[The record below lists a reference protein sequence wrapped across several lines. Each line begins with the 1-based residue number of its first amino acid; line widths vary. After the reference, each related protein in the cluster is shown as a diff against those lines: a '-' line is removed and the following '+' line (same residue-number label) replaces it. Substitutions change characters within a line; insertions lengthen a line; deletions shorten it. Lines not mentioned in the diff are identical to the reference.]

1 MNRNDLRKI
10 DFSLLIIFETL
21 MEEHSLTRTGEKL
34 FLCQSAISASL
45 NRLRQLFDD
54 PLFVRLGRT
63 MEPTSRAIE
72 ILQNLT
78 PAIDKMAVA
87 LHNVS
92 DFDPKTSS
100 SVFKIGLSDDV
111 EYSLLPCLLRQL
123 RQEAPQIS
131 FAVHRTDHSVIAD
144 QLSSGE
150 ISLGVSNSRDL
161 PANAKRKFLRNIR
174 PTVLSADSQM
184 QPLDLDEYCKRP
196 HVSISLSGE
205 MTDHV
210 DRALGSLG
218 RQRQVVLA
226 VPQYSALKA
235 LIEHSDLVAVVPD
248 YVAKAMLRQ
257 GGLRMDPVPVT
268 LPSADLSLSW
278 SAMLDND
285 AGERWLRSRVTHH
298 LCEKRATPGEIS
310 PNTQAA

>member
-1 MNRNDLRKI
+1 MNRNDLRKV

-21 MEEHSLTRTGEKL
+21 MKEHNLTRAGEKL
-34 FLCQSAISASL
+34 FMCQSAISAAL

-54 PLFVRLGRT
+54 PLFIRMGRK

-72 ILQNLT
+72 LLQNLT
-78 PAIDKMAVA
+78 PAIDSMAAA
-87 LHNVS
+87 LCNIS

-100 SVFKIGLSDDV
+100 SVFRIGLSDDV
-111 EYSLLPCLLRQL
+111 EYSLLPSLLRQL
-123 RQEAPQIS
+123 REEAPKVS
-131 FAVHRTDHSVIAD
+131 FVVHRTDHSVLAG
-144 QLSSGE
+144 QLFSGE
-150 ISLGVSNSRDL
+150 ISLGVTHSRDL

-174 PTVLSADSQM
+174 PTVLSADIQR

-196 HVSISLSGE
+196 HISISLNGE

-210 DRALGSLG
+210 DRALGSVG

-226 VPQYSALKA
+226 VPQYSALKT
-235 LIEHSDLVAVVPD
+235 LIEHSDFVAVVPD
-248 YVAKAMLRQ
+248 YVAKAMVLQ

-268 LPSADLSLSW
+268 LPSRDLSLSW

-285 AGERWLRSRVTHH
+285 PGERWLRSRFTHH
-298 LCEKRATPGEIS
+298 LSEKRAALGEL
-310 PNTQAA
+310 PLKTQAA